1 MRLPASVL
9 KLATVFSA
17 SLLLSI
23 PLPLAAENGETQERQ
38 KDPTTMEI
46 LGTVED
52 VAVMGEDLVLEARMD
67 TGATSSSINALE
79 QETFERD
86 DEEWIRFEVIDPADE
101 DARIT
106 LERPI
111 ERTARIRRHSGDPEE
126 RHVVRLDLC
135 MGGQRVEADTTLVDR
150 TQLTYQLLVGRSH
163 MAGHI
168 LVDSGNEHLR
178 APDCPKDDGSGD
190 DAE

>member
-1 MRLPASVL
+1 
-9 KLATVFSA
+9 
-17 SLLLSI
+17 
-23 PLPLAAENGETQERQ
+23 
-38 KDPTTMEI
+38 MEI

-52 VAVMGEDLVLEARMD
+52 VAVVGEGLVLEARMD

-86 DEEWIRFEVIDPADE
+86 DEEWIRFEVVDPADE

-111 ERTARIRRHSGDPEE
+111 ERTARIRRHSGDPDE

-135 MGGQRVEADTTLVDR
+135 MGGQRIEAETTLVDR

-163 MAGHI
+163 MAGHV

-178 APDCPKDDGSGD
+178 APDCPE
-190 DAE
+190 DAEPGHNAE